1 MIWKTIKIW
10 MLTILGAPLI
20 LLAPLVKRS
29 IKKLEEQIENDPES
43 VPEHIRA
50 YHAFTKMDDIA
61 YEELKNGNYG
71 KARSISTK
79 LLKVANNYKDDWN
92 YGNAIHHANTI
103 LGLIAVKEGDIE
115 KAVNHLRKSG
125 SIVGS
130 PQLDSFGPSRCLAM
144 ELLLKDK
151 NDEVIEYLESVM
163 SFWDFGHK
171 EIPKWIDEIKVGEI
185 PETWQRL
192 KY

>member
-1 MIWKTIKIW
+1 
-10 MLTILGAPLI
+10 
-20 LLAPLVKRS
+20 
-29 IKKLEEQIENDPES
+29 
-43 VPEHIRA
+43 
-50 YHAFTKMDDIA
+50 
-61 YEELKNGNYG
+61 
-71 KARSISTK
+71 
-79 LLKVANNYKDDWN
+79 
-92 YGNAIHHANTI
+92 
-103 LGLIAVKEGDIE
+103 
-115 KAVNHLRKSG
+115 
-125 SIVGS
+125 VGS